1 MVTLVSI
8 LAFSNLPSCANVLE
22 NLIMLVTKGKI
33 IRKPTVA
40 MLESIFQFTFVD
52 LNKVNQLGCSRSVT

>member
-1 MVTLVSI
+1 MVTLVSV

-40 MLESIFQFTFVD
+40 MLGNIFKLSSLT
-52 LNKVNQLGCSRSVT
+52 